1 VPESDGLIDS
11 SNLCSQAVVERILG
25 DASVSSVKIA
35 NNIQS
40 DNFVTGSSGWRIE
53 RNTGS
58 AEFQDAT
65 IRGTLN
71 ASDITAGTMSV
82 SYLAAGTLSVSGT
95 VTVASGSDIESSNY
109 VAGTSGWQIDGA
121 GNAEFNNVTVR
132 GQLVGTSG
140 SLSGLS
146 ITGVLTLS
154 GSGEI
159 QTASSGQRIEIT
171 ATDNDLISFYSGG
184 SNETSAANIQ
194 TSVSTNDPSL
204 YINGP
209 RTNSV
214 TPDFNVF
221 YMHSENRSS
230 YGFDLVSTKQSLRLY
245 SQDAT
250 EAIEFWLGSKSA
262 EVDQYGVMVEDGS
275 ATNPSFGFFN
285 DAGVGMYKS
294 GTDEIS
300 WASNTSQV
308 MTLSSTTFSVDVSGG
323 ITLDASGAAT
333 YDAAGN
339 HYFLDGGQS
348 VFAMWWDGTYS
359 ALRGRGGSDYLLYHE
374 STEQWKLRLNG
385 TDELTI
391 GTAGFL
397 VPNVYSNTQSG
408 SANVLVDSSGSIK
421 RATSSIRLKRNVEP
435 LNDYR
440 NVLEIEAFMWDGQRE
455 QVVMKPLTVQRG
467 SKAIDDQ
474 TVFDV
479 PQRYKSGSRKGE
491 VKREIVPTGI
501 RQAGMV
507 AEYVYDAHP
516 LFATRNEK
524 GEPSSLDLSAIVA
537 ALLEVVKDHDVT
549 LNDLKENRGLSS

>member
-1 VPESDGLIDS
+1 
-11 SNLCSQAVVERILG
+11 
-25 DASVSSVKIA
+25 
-35 NNIQS
+35 
-40 DNFVTGSSGWRIE
+40 
-53 RNTGS
+53 
-58 AEFQDAT
+58 
-65 IRGTLN
+65 
-71 ASDITAGTMSV
+71 
-82 SYLAAGTLSVSGT
+82 
-95 VTVASGSDIESSNY
+95 
-109 VAGTSGWQIDGA
+109 
-121 GNAEFNNVTVR
+121 
-132 GQLVGTSG
+132 
-140 SLSGLS
+140 
-146 ITGVLTLS
+146 
-154 GSGEI
+154 
-159 QTASSGQRIEIT
+159 
-171 ATDNDLISFYSGG
+171 
-184 SNETSAANIQ
+184 
-194 TSVSTNDPSL
+194 
-204 YINGP
+204 
-209 RTNSV
+209 
-214 TPDFNVF
+214 
-221 YMHSENRSS
+221 
-230 YGFDLVSTKQSLRLY
+230 
-245 SQDAT
+245 
-250 EAIEFWLGSKSA
+250 
-262 EVDQYGVMVEDGS
+262 
-275 ATNPSFGFFN
+275 
-285 DAGVGMYKS
+285 MYKS